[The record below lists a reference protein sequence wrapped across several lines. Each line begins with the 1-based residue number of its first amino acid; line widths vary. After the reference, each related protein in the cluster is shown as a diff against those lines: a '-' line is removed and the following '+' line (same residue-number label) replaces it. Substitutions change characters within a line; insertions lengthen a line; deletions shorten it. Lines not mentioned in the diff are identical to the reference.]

1 MTVPSASAISSVTAK
16 KEIVLS
22 AGTIGTPAILQ
33 LSGIGDPSVLTPL
46 GIKTLVKNPSVGANL
61 TDHVLLFNDFAV
73 NSTQSF
79 DDLFRN
85 ATLAN
90 AAFAQW
96 EATKTGILE
105 YPVTNQLGW
114 FRLPSNSSIF
124 KTIPDPSAGPTSAHY
139 ELIILVYCT
148 FLLIT
153 SQCLRLCTEFPPGS
167 YFTSHWPFFDYC
179 RRRHFAYCSYA
190 STSHS
195 NKFTG

>member
-61 TDHVLLFNDFAV
+61 TDHVLLFNDFEV
-73 NSTQSF
+73 NSNQSF

-90 AAFAQW
+90 ATMAEWQ
-96 EATKTGILE
+96 ATKTGILD

-124 KTIPDPSAGPTSAHY
+124 KTIRDPSAGPTSAHY
-139 ELIILVYCT
+139 ELIIVVCCM
-148 FLLIT
+148 FLFIT
-153 SQCLRLCTEFPPGS
+153 S
-167 YFTSHWPFFDYC
+167 
-179 RRRHFAYCSYA
+179 
-190 STSHS
+190 
-195 NKFTG
+195 